1 MNPSNFS
8 PAALPWMPGKMKS
21 CDLCSQWFRVGEDIS
36 QHECVPPKAN
46 EPDIKIKQEPV
57 EAGSSESPPVSPAN
71 PVTSPTSS
79 ERPSRRDRVQ
89 GFEALADSPTTHIN
103 GEEGTSEDSNPE
115 GITDTEDWTTDYP
128 SRLYGTDGAPLP
140 SQRTGR
146 RAPPTSGPSSGRGK
160 RPSPSSDPNFFKR
173 HRPSAGSPFSPGTP
187 QRTGRRGPGGAS
199 RASLDSNAAAA
210 SSPNSPAWRQA
221 PEVEMA
227 QAVSRM
233 VQSRVDV
240 VNHNERLHY
249 ERLIASKIDEYRQN
263 EATRFH
269 ATLVAKW
276 RANYQQTVTELTD
289 ERFNHRWEEM
299 NDGFKMTGPIL
310 KIVREAV
317 DQRFNDRV
325 KQLGDKRGSEQGL
338 GEVKDEVKD
347 EMQRRLKMHE
357 RNPILE
363 QLIGT
368 QPVKKKSIERE
379 ATSVSKDEDD
389 EPVERG
395 RREK

>member
-57 EAGSSESPPVSPAN
+57 EAGSSESPPVSP
-71 PVTSPTSS
+71 VTSPTSA
-79 ERPSRRDRVQ
+79 ERPGRRGKAR
-89 GFEALADSPTTHIN
+89 GFELLADSPATRSN

-128 SRLYGTDGAPLP
+128 SRLYGPDGSPLP

-146 RAPPTSGPSSGRGK
+146 RAPPASGPSPSQGK
-160 RPSPSSDPNFFKR
+160 RPSPNSDRANNKR
-173 HRPSAGSPFSPGTP
+173 NRPSAEFTFSPP
-187 QRTGRRGPGGAS
+187 QRTGRRGPRGAA
-199 RASLDSNAAAA
+199 RPSLDSNAAAA
-210 SSPNSPAWRQA
+210 SSPNPPAQRQA
-221 PEVEMA
+221 PEVEVA

-240 VNHNERLHY
+240 VSHNERLY
-249 ERLIASKIDEYRQN
+249 VERMIASKLDEYRQN

-395 RREK
+395 RSEK